1 MGVPHPLS
9 YICSLGWKLFTKT
22 FFNVQNAY
30 VHKTNFWSPSR
41 WSNYVVYFTLLIL
54 RIQNSLGKQVENL
67 SCTSLHLSY
76 IVIVHSRIVELS
88 ICLFLLHSHPN
99 LSQYCICFK
108 KKLDKSGE
116 RPILHRHIKKYF
128 LREQT
133 FVNRQIKIH
142 SQEEA

>member
-1 MGVPHPLS
+1 MHKLS
-9 YICSLGWKLFTKT
+9 LHICSLGWKLFTKT

-41 WSNYVVYFTLLIL
+41 WRNYVVYFTLLIL

-67 SCTSLHLSY
+67 SCTSLHLSF
-76 IVIVHSRIVELS
+76 IIVHSRIVELS

-116 RPILHRHIKKYF
+116 RPILHRHSKKYF

-133 FVNRQIKIH
+133 FVNRQIRIH